1 MADTSNEM
9 TQLKYGPQFPAADY
23 HSIRQGGAK
32 NHRVNIGCGGIL
44 ISTYNVRTLLGEAK
58 LVELE
63 EELST
68 IKWHIIGLAEV
79 RRHGENLEHL
89 QSGNLLYTR
98 GKENVSQS
106 GVGFLIHKEIAKNVT
121 EFKSTSDRVAM
132 IVLKLNSRY
141 SMKIVQVYMPTSTHP
156 DEEIEEVYEE
166 IEELLDSCKTHY
178 TMVMGDFNATIGLRR
193 DGESHVLGKYGVGH
207 RNERGDRLIEFATSR
222 NLHIANTKFQ
232 KKSKWTWKSPD
243 GKTLNEIDF
252 IMTNRI
258 DTVKDVKVLNKVN
271 AGSDHRLIRSK
282 IKFQHNIE
290 RSKLT
295 CKARKSINLPRLRE
309 MKQIFQLELSN
320 RFQVLSTSEADIE
333 RSYQDLAKT
342 IIETAQKVAGPQ
354 KKSTA
359 DKISDGT
366 RKMLVER
373 REMKRHSTIRDKIR
387 YVELCKNIRKRMR
400 DEIRQYNTKIVEQA
414 LLANKGT
421 KAARLKAINGRK
433 LMVAIKDDQGN
444 ILTDRERIVQRCAEF
459 YKKLYSST
467 QDRPTISSTQREPVP
482 HVTCS
487 EIENALKHMTRGK
500 APGPDGVVI
509 ELIQDSGPEVWARLA
524 ELFTKCL
531 ETSTIPSD
539 WNEGSIVL
547 LHKKGDITDI
557 NNYRPISLLSH
568 TGKLFSK
575 IILNRMEATLNYN
588 QAREQAGF
596 RKGYSTMDH
605 LQVLTQLIEKTNE
618 YEVPM
623 CLAFIDYEKA
633 FDSVE
638 HLGIISA
645 IRNHGVNEA
654 YADLLTNTY
663 NNGYAEIRLERVSRK
678 FPIRRG
684 ARQGDTIS
692 PKLFNAGLEE
702 VFRKLQWDTVGLR
715 VNGENISHL
724 RFADDIALISSD
736 PVELQEMI
744 NQLNDESNKLGL
756 KMNMKKTKVMFNKFS
771 REIEVKVNN
780 IKIEKVNQ
788 YVYLGQLVT
797 MQNDKS
803 DEIKRRIIAGW
814 TAFNKN
820 RDIMKSKVPMCL
832 KRKVYNQCVLAA
844 MTYGSQTWAITKR
857 MQERLRVTQR
867 SMERAMVGTTRRDRK
882 TNMWLRQQTGV
893 QDIVCKVK
901 KLKWQWAGHIARTT
915 DDRWT
920 KIVTEWIP
928 LQGKRKQGRPSMRW
942 EDDIRK
948 FLGVTWMRQ
957 ANNRKKWCQHGE
969 AFIQQWI

>member
-1 MADTSNEM
+1 MAVPSYEM
-9 TQLKYGPQFPAADY
+9 TQLTNSPQFPAADY
-23 HSIRQGGAK
+23 HSIRQGGVK
-32 NHRVNIGCGGIL
+32 NHRVNIGCGEIQ
-44 ISTYNVRTLLGEAK
+44 IATYNVRTLLGEAK
-58 LVELE
+58 LEELE
-63 EELST
+63 EELSK
-68 IKWHIIGLAEV
+68 IKWHIVGLAEV
-79 RRHGENLEHL
+79 RRHGENLENL

-98 GKENVSQS
+98 GKEHDSQS
-106 GVGFLIHKEIAKNVT
+106 GVGFLIHKDIAKNVT
-121 EFKSTSDRVAM
+121 DYKSTSDRVAM
-132 IVLKLNSRY
+132 IVLQLNNRY
-141 SMKIVQVYMPTSTHP
+141 SMKIVQVYMPTTAHP
-156 DEEIEEVYEE
+156 DEEIEEIYEE

-178 TMVMGDFNATIGLRR
+178 TMVIGDFNATIGSQRE
-193 DGESHVLGKYGVGH
+193 GESHVLGKYGVGH

-222 NLHIANTKFQ
+222 NLHIANTKFH

-258 DTVKDVKVLNKVN
+258 STVKDVKVLNKVN

-282 IKFQHNIE
+282 IQFQHKFE
-290 RSKLT
+290 RNKLT
-295 CKARKSINLPRLRE
+295 CNAKKPINLPRLQE
-309 MKQIFQLELSN
+309 MKQVYQLELSN
-320 RFQVLSTSEADIE
+320 RFQLLSTSETDIE
-333 RSYQDLAKT
+333 RSYQDLANT
-342 IIETAQKVAGPQ
+342 LLETALKIAGPQ
-354 KKSTA
+354 KKSKV
-359 DKISDGT
+359 DKISDET
-366 RKMLVER
+366 RKMLAER
-373 REMKRHSTIRDKIR
+373 REFKQRNIRDKIR

-400 DEIRQYNTKIVEQA
+400 NEIRQYNTKVVHQA
-414 LLANKGT
+414 LLANKGA
-421 KAARLKAINGRK
+421 KAARLKVINGRK
-433 LMVAIKDDQGN
+433 LMVAINDDQGN
-444 ILTDRERIVQRCAEF
+444 TITDREKIVQRCAEF

-467 QDRPTISSTQREPVP
+467 LDRPTTSTHKEPEP

-487 EIENALKHMTRGK
+487 EVENALKHMSRGK
-500 APGPDGVVI
+500 APGPDGLVT
-509 ELIQDSGPEVWARLA
+509 ELLQDSGPEVWQRLA
-524 ELFTKCL
+524 ALFTRCI
-531 ETSTIPSD
+531 ETRTVPSE

-547 LHKKGDITDI
+547 LHKKGDIKDI

-568 TGKLFSK
+568 TGKLFNK
-575 IILNRMEATLNYN
+575 IILKRMEATLDYN
-588 QAREQAGF
+588 QTREQAGF
-596 RKGYSTMDH
+596 RKGYGTMDH

-638 HLGIISA
+638 HIGIISA
-645 IRNHGVNEA
+645 IKKHGISEA
-654 YADLLTNTY
+654 YIDLLTNMY
-663 NNGYAEIRLERVSRK
+663 NNGYAEIRLDRVSSK

-684 ARQGDTIS
+684 VRQGDPIS

-702 VFRKLQWDTVGLR
+702 VFKRLQWDTVGLR

-724 RFADDIALISSD
+724 RFADDIVLISSD

-744 NQLNDESNKLGL
+744 NQLNEESNKLGM

-771 REIEVKVNN
+771 SEIEVQVNAN
-780 IKIEKVNQ
+780 KIEKVQQ

-797 MQNDKS
+797 MQSDKT
-803 DEIKRRIIAGW
+803 DEIKRRIVAGW
-814 TAFNKN
+814 VAFNKN
-820 RDIMKSKVPMCL
+820 RDIMKSKIPMCL

-867 SMERAMVGTTRRDRK
+867 SMERSMVGTTRRDRK
-882 TNMWLRQQTGV
+882 TNVWLRQQTGV
-893 QDIVCKVK
+893 QDIVCKIK
-901 KLKWQWAGHIARTT
+901 KLKWQWAGHIARTA

-928 LQGKRKQGRPSMRW
+928 LQGKRKQGRPSTRW

-948 FLGVTWMRQ
+948 FLGVTWMRE
-957 ANNRKKWCQHGE
+957 ANNRIKWCQQGE